1 MPSLKRLISEIH
13 RRSLWQVLLIYVG
26 AGWVVFQIVQTV
38 TEGLGLPQYAEPD
51 RLFEPFSL
59 TAFLPMNHPVP
70 CRCQSLTSPPT
81 RGTNPLRRSKQWA
94 DH

>member
-1 MPSLKRLISEIH
+1 MHESAAPSPDASPGDRA
-13 RRSLWQVLLIYVG
+13 RRVQKGIPEAR
-26 AGWVVFQIVQTV
+26 AGR
-38 TEGLGLPQYAEPD
+38 D

-70 CRCQSLTSPPT
+70 CRCQSLISPPT

>member
-1 MPSLKRLISEIH
+1 MSTLKKLITEIH
-13 RRSLWQVLLIYVG
+13 HRSLWQVVLIPVG

-38 TEGLGLPQYAEPD
+38 TEGLGLPRYAEPD

-59 TAFLPMNHPVP
+59 TAFLPMNRPVP
-70 CRCQSLTSPPT
+70 CRSQSLTSPPT